1 MIKECKVCE
10 RKKQLTDDSCH
21 VGFAICID
29 KLTKRLNLTE
39 ENISNCIN
47 THVVIEISLGVIL
60 ELNDNLIGRRV
71 QQDVTNDRRIDGV
84 RLKEH
89 DELGRKV
96 CECETC

>member
-1 MIKECKVCE
+1 MCCLISDKNSA
-10 RKKQLTDDSCH
+10 DDSCH

-29 KLTKRLNLTE
+29 KLTEWLNLTE
-39 ENISNCIN
+39 ENISNGIN
-47 THVVIEISLGVIL
+47 TYVVIKISLAVIL
-60 ELNDNLIGRRV
+60 ELNNNLISWRIE
-71 QQDVTNDRRIDGV
+71 QDVTNDGRIDGV